1 MVAALAALVPAT
13 SQAEPVLLI
22 SIDGLQP
29 ADVIEA
35 EKRGINIPNLKRFV
49 KEGSYASGVTG
60 VLPSVTYPSHAT
72 LVTGKSPAEHGIIG
86 NTGFD
91 PMQINQSGWYWYAS
105 DYKVPTLWD
114 SAAKAGLKTANV
126 HWPVTVGQNSIR
138 YNLPQIWRT
147 GHEDDVKLM
156 KVLATPGLV
165 DRLESSLGVFYAQGI
180 DESIAGDENRARFAE
195 ELILAEKPD
204 FMTAY
209 FTALDHEQH
218 EKGPDTKNAHQIL
231 ERIDAIVGKLVA
243 AQLKVH
249 PDAVIAIAS
258 DHGFAA
264 TTTEINLYR
273 AFIDAGLMMLGADG
287 KIKEWLAAP
296 WNSGGS
302 SAIMQSDP
310 GDRHGAH
317 GRRFHADCRAIA
329 HQRPHDRSG
338 GGRPTTGSVIRFDTR
353 VGIGHRAHLR
363 SYRRLRVV
371 FGRHA
376 PWCHDR
382 ASSRGCVRRG
392 RASQSDP
399 KSARSPATPL
409 TAATLLQ
416 PNLMSTRGPG
426 LVVGKRRGTRFA
438 QAYEVQSVLCDRE
451 AFRHRYSVER
461 FVKHC
466 LDLQGQL
473 EILHLSATG
482 AQQMVMM
489 AGQRFTQLV
498 ATELVG
504 GHHPA
509 HNPRRL

>member
-1 MVAALAALVPAT
+1 MRRMPRFIVALAALVPAA

-72 LVTGKSPAEHGIIG
+72 LVTGKSPAEHGIVG

-114 SAAKAGLKTANV
+114 AAAKAGLKTANV
-126 HWPVTVGQNSIR
+126 HWPVTVGQNAIR

-165 DRLESSLGVFYAQGI
+165 DKLEASLGVAYAQGI

-195 ELILAEKPD
+195 ALILSEKPD

-218 EKGPDTKNAHQIL
+218 EKGPDTKDAHQIL

-287 KIKEWLAAP
+287 KIKEWQAAP

-302 SAIMQSDP
+302 SAIMLADP
-310 GDRHGAH
+310 
-317 GRRFHADCRAIA
+317 ADESLVARVEALLKKLKFDPANRIAAIA
-329 HQRPHDRSG
+329 DRNEIAQMGGNPKASFYVNFEFGAYGGGFKGKDAPLVSASGSKGTHGYFQSG
-338 GGRPTTGSVIRFDTR
+338 GNMRSSFLIMGKGVTAGKNLGEIDMRSIAPMLADKLGV
-353 VGIGHRAHLR
+353 ALR
-363 SYRRLRVV
+363 
-371 FGRHA
+371 
-376 PWCHDR
+376 
-382 ASSRGCVRRG
+382 
-392 RASQSDP
+392 
-399 KSARSPATPL
+399 
-409 TAATLLQ
+409 
-416 PNLMSTRGPG
+416 
-426 LVVGKRRGTRFA
+426 
-438 QAYEVQSVLCDRE
+438 
-451 AFRHRYSVER
+451 
-461 FVKHC
+461 
-466 LDLQGQL
+466 
-473 EILHLSATG
+473 
-482 AQQMVMM
+482 
-489 AGQRFTQLV
+489 
-498 ATELVG
+498 
-504 GHHPA
+504 
-509 HNPRRL
+509 

>member
-1 MVAALAALVPAT
+1 MVAALAALVPAA

-35 EKRGINIPNLKRFV
+35 EKRGNNIPNLKRFV

-72 LVTGKSPAEHGIIG
+72 LVTGVSPAEHGIIG

-91 PMQINQSGWYWYAS
+91 PMQINQSGWYWYAA

-114 SAAKAGLKTANV
+114 AAAKAGLKTANV
-126 HWPVTVGQNSIR
+126 HWPVTVGQPSIR

-147 GHEDDVKLM
+147 GHEDDIKLM

-165 DRLESSLGVFYAQGI
+165 DRLESSLGVSYAQGI
-180 DESIAGDENRARFAE
+180 DESIAGDENRARFAQA
-195 ELILAEKPD
+195 LILAEKPD

-218 EKGPDTKNAHQIL
+218 EKGPDTKDAHQIL

-273 AFIDAGLMMLGADG
+273 AFIDAGLIKLGADG
-287 KIKEWLAAP
+287 KIKEWQAAP

-302 SAIMQSDP
+302 SAIMLADPADEALVARVEALLKKLKSDP
-310 GDRHGAH
+310 ANRIA
-317 GRRFHADCRAIA
+317 AIA
-329 HQRPHDRSG
+329 DRNEIMRMGGNPKASFYVNFDFGAYGGGFKGKDAPLLSASGSKGTHGYFQSG
-338 GGRPTTGSVIRFDTR
+338 GNMRSSFLIMGKGVTAGKNLGEIDMRSIAPMLADKLGV
-353 VGIGHRAHLR
+353 ALR
-363 SYRRLRVV
+363 
-371 FGRHA
+371 
-376 PWCHDR
+376 
-382 ASSRGCVRRG
+382 
-392 RASQSDP
+392 
-399 KSARSPATPL
+399 
-409 TAATLLQ
+409 
-416 PNLMSTRGPG
+416 
-426 LVVGKRRGTRFA
+426 
-438 QAYEVQSVLCDRE
+438 
-451 AFRHRYSVER
+451 
-461 FVKHC
+461 
-466 LDLQGQL
+466 
-473 EILHLSATG
+473 
-482 AQQMVMM
+482 
-489 AGQRFTQLV
+489 
-498 ATELVG
+498 
-504 GHHPA
+504 
-509 HNPRRL
+509 

>member
-1 MVAALAALVPAT
+1 MRRMPRFIVALAALVPAA

-72 LVTGKSPAEHGIIG
+72 LVTGKSPAEHGIVG

-114 SAAKAGLKTANV
+114 AAAKAGLKTANV
-126 HWPVTVGQNSIR
+126 HWPVTVGQNAIR

-165 DRLESSLGVFYAQGI
+165 DKLEASLGVAYAQGI

-195 ELILAEKPD
+195 ALILSEKPD

-218 EKGPDTKNAHQIL
+218 EKGPDTKDAHQIL

-287 KIKEWLAAP
+287 KIKEWQAAP

-302 SAIMQSDP
+302 SAIMLADPADEALVARVEALLKKLKSDP
-310 GDRHGAH
+310 ANRIA
-317 GRRFHADCRAIA
+317 AIA
-329 HQRPHDRSG
+329 DRNEIAQMGGNPKASFYVNFEFGAYGGGFKGKDAPLVSASGSKGTHGYFQSG
-338 GGRPTTGSVIRFDTR
+338 GNMRSSFLIMGKGVTAGKNLGEIDMRSIAPMLADKLGV
-353 VGIGHRAHLR
+353 ALR
-363 SYRRLRVV
+363 
-371 FGRHA
+371 
-376 PWCHDR
+376 
-382 ASSRGCVRRG
+382 
-392 RASQSDP
+392 
-399 KSARSPATPL
+399 
-409 TAATLLQ
+409 
-416 PNLMSTRGPG
+416 
-426 LVVGKRRGTRFA
+426 
-438 QAYEVQSVLCDRE
+438 
-451 AFRHRYSVER
+451 
-461 FVKHC
+461 
-466 LDLQGQL
+466 
-473 EILHLSATG
+473 
-482 AQQMVMM
+482 
-489 AGQRFTQLV
+489 
-498 ATELVG
+498 
-504 GHHPA
+504 
-509 HNPRRL
+509 

>member
-1 MVAALAALVPAT
+1 MRRMPRLIVALAALVPAA

-72 LVTGKSPAEHGIIG
+72 LVTGVSPAEHGIIG

-105 DYKVPTLWD
+105 DFKAPTLWD
-114 SAAKAGLKTANV
+114 AAAKAGLKTANV
-126 HWPVTVGQNSIR
+126 HWPVTVGQTSIR

-165 DRLESSLGVFYAQGI
+165 DRLESSLGIAYAQGI
-180 DESIAGDENRARFAE
+180 DESIAGDENRAHFAE
-195 ELILAEKPD
+195 ALILAEKPD

-218 EKGPDTKNAHQIL
+218 EKGPDTKDAHHIL

-258 DHGFAA
+258 DHGFAT

-273 AFIDAGLMMLGADG
+273 AFIDAGLMKLGADG
-287 KIKEWLAAP
+287 KIKEWQAAP

-302 SAIMQSDP
+302 SAIMLADPDDEALVARVEALLKKLRSDP
-310 GDRHGAH
+310 ANRIA
-317 GRRFHADCRAIA
+317 AIA
-329 HQRPHDRSG
+329 DRKEIARRGGNPKASFYVNFEFGAYGGGFKGKDAPLVSASGSKGTHGYFQSG
-338 GGRPTTGSVIRFDTR
+338 GNMRSSFLIMGQ
-353 VGIGHRAHLR
+353 GITAGKNLGEIDMRSIAPMLADKLGVALR
-363 SYRRLRVV
+363 
-371 FGRHA
+371 
-376 PWCHDR
+376 
-382 ASSRGCVRRG
+382 
-392 RASQSDP
+392 
-399 KSARSPATPL
+399 
-409 TAATLLQ
+409 
-416 PNLMSTRGPG
+416 
-426 LVVGKRRGTRFA
+426 
-438 QAYEVQSVLCDRE
+438 
-451 AFRHRYSVER
+451 
-461 FVKHC
+461 
-466 LDLQGQL
+466 
-473 EILHLSATG
+473 
-482 AQQMVMM
+482 
-489 AGQRFTQLV
+489 
-498 ATELVG
+498 
-504 GHHPA
+504 
-509 HNPRRL
+509 

>member
-1 MVAALAALVPAT
+1 MVAALAALVPAA

-35 EKRGINIPNLKRFV
+35 EKRGINIPNLKRFIKV
-49 KEGSYASGVTG
+49 GSYASGVTG

-72 LVTGKSPAEHGIIG
+72 LVTGKSPAEHGIVG

-165 DRLESSLGVFYAQGI
+165 DRLESSLGIAYAQGI

-195 ELILAEKPD
+195 ALILSENPD

-218 EKGPDTKNAHQIL
+218 EKGPDTKNAYQIL

-273 AFIDAGLMMLGADG
+273 AFIDAGLIKLGAGG
-287 KIKEWLAAP
+287 KIKEWQAAP

-302 SAIMQSDP
+302 SAIMLADPADEALVARVEALLKKLKSDP
-310 GDRHGAH
+310 ANRIA
-317 GRRFHADCRAIA
+317 AIA
-329 HQRPHDRSG
+329 DRNEIAQMGGNPKASFYVNFEFGAYGGGFKGKDAPLVSASGSKGTHGYFQSG
-338 GGRPTTGSVIRFDTR
+338 GNMRSSFLIMGKGVTAGKNLGEIDMRSIAPMLADKLGV
-353 VGIGHRAHLR
+353 ALR
-363 SYRRLRVV
+363 
-371 FGRHA
+371 
-376 PWCHDR
+376 
-382 ASSRGCVRRG
+382 
-392 RASQSDP
+392 
-399 KSARSPATPL
+399 
-409 TAATLLQ
+409 
-416 PNLMSTRGPG
+416 
-426 LVVGKRRGTRFA
+426 
-438 QAYEVQSVLCDRE
+438 
-451 AFRHRYSVER
+451 
-461 FVKHC
+461 
-466 LDLQGQL
+466 
-473 EILHLSATG
+473 
-482 AQQMVMM
+482 
-489 AGQRFTQLV
+489 
-498 ATELVG
+498 
-504 GHHPA
+504 
-509 HNPRRL
+509 

>member
-1 MVAALAALVPAT
+1 MRRMPRLVAALAALVPAT

-302 SAIMQSDP
+302 SAIMLADP
-310 GDRHGAH
+310 GDEGLVARVEALLKKLKSDPAN
-317 GRRFHADCRAIA
+317 RIAAIA
-329 HQRPHDRSG
+329 DRKEIARMGGNPKASFYVNFEFGAYG
-338 GGRPTTGSVIRFDTR
+338 GGFKGKDAPLVSASGSKGTHGYFQTGGNMRSSFLIMGKGVTAGKNLGEIDMRSIAPMLADKLG
-353 VGIGHRAHLR
+353 VGLR
-363 SYRRLRVV
+363 
-371 FGRHA
+371 
-376 PWCHDR
+376 
-382 ASSRGCVRRG
+382 
-392 RASQSDP
+392 
-399 KSARSPATPL
+399 
-409 TAATLLQ
+409 
-416 PNLMSTRGPG
+416 
-426 LVVGKRRGTRFA
+426 
-438 QAYEVQSVLCDRE
+438 
-451 AFRHRYSVER
+451 
-461 FVKHC
+461 
-466 LDLQGQL
+466 
-473 EILHLSATG
+473 
-482 AQQMVMM
+482 
-489 AGQRFTQLV
+489 
-498 ATELVG
+498 
-504 GHHPA
+504 
-509 HNPRRL
+509 

>member
-1 MVAALAALVPAT
+1 MRRMPRFIVALAALVPAA

-72 LVTGKSPAEHGIIG
+72 LVTGVSPAEHGIVG

-114 SAAKAGLKTANV
+114 AAAKAGLKTANV
-126 HWPVTVGQNSIR
+126 HWPVTVGQNAIR

-165 DRLESSLGVFYAQGI
+165 DRLESSLGVSYAQGI

-273 AFIDAGLMMLGADG
+273 AFIDAGLIKLGADG
-287 KIKEWLAAP
+287 KIKEWQAAP

-302 SAIMQSDP
+302 SAIMLADPADEALVARIEALLKKLKSDP
-310 GDRHGAH
+310 ANRIA
-317 GRRFHADCRAIA
+317 AIA
-329 HQRPHDRSG
+329 DRNEIVRMGGNPMASFYVNFDFGAYGGGFKGKDAPLVSASGSKGTHGYFQSG
-338 GGRPTTGSVIRFDTR
+338 GNMRSSFLIMGKGVTAGKNLGEIDMRSIAPMLADKLGV
-353 VGIGHRAHLR
+353 ALR
-363 SYRRLRVV
+363 
-371 FGRHA
+371 
-376 PWCHDR
+376 
-382 ASSRGCVRRG
+382 
-392 RASQSDP
+392 
-399 KSARSPATPL
+399 
-409 TAATLLQ
+409 
-416 PNLMSTRGPG
+416 
-426 LVVGKRRGTRFA
+426 
-438 QAYEVQSVLCDRE
+438 
-451 AFRHRYSVER
+451 
-461 FVKHC
+461 
-466 LDLQGQL
+466 
-473 EILHLSATG
+473 
-482 AQQMVMM
+482 
-489 AGQRFTQLV
+489 
-498 ATELVG
+498 
-504 GHHPA
+504 
-509 HNPRRL
+509 

>member
-1 MVAALAALVPAT
+1 MVAALAALVPAA

-35 EKRGINIPNLKRFV
+35 EKRGINIPNLKRFI

-302 SAIMQSDP
+302 SAIMLADP
-310 GDRHGAH
+310 GDEGLVARVEALLKKLKSDPAN
-317 GRRFHADCRAIA
+317 RIAAIA
-329 HQRPHDRSG
+329 DRKEIARMGGNPKASFYVNFEFGAYG
-338 GGRPTTGSVIRFDTR
+338 GGFKGKDAPLVSASGSKGTHGYFQTGGNMRSSFLIMGKGVTAGKNLGEIDMRSIAPMLADKLG
-353 VGIGHRAHLR
+353 VGLR
-363 SYRRLRVV
+363 
-371 FGRHA
+371 
-376 PWCHDR
+376 
-382 ASSRGCVRRG
+382 
-392 RASQSDP
+392 
-399 KSARSPATPL
+399 
-409 TAATLLQ
+409 
-416 PNLMSTRGPG
+416 
-426 LVVGKRRGTRFA
+426 
-438 QAYEVQSVLCDRE
+438 
-451 AFRHRYSVER
+451 
-461 FVKHC
+461 
-466 LDLQGQL
+466 
-473 EILHLSATG
+473 
-482 AQQMVMM
+482 
-489 AGQRFTQLV
+489 
-498 ATELVG
+498 
-504 GHHPA
+504 
-509 HNPRRL
+509 